1 MAFKVK
7 SPDYYLSIGN
17 PPCMDCECTYAIK
30 CGLKPCPYLDSKFY
44 MKVSHNIV
52 EELKTSPYTFV
63 DFSYLRLLNFTFE
76 RIDLDDDI
84 WEILIK

>member
-1 MAFKVK
+1 
-7 SPDYYLSIGN
+7 
-17 PPCMDCECTYAIK
+17 MDCECTYAIK

-44 MKVSHNIV
+44 AKVLHNRV

-76 RIDLDDDI
+76 RIDLDDDV